1 MPDIEHVVLDHIQ
14 NEPALSKD
22 SIGVEVKAGG
32 LFHRRKTL
40 HLYGSVHSKAEKERV
55 ERIAE
60 KEGGDNYDIVND
72 ITVKE

>member
-1 MPDIEHVVLDHIQ
+1 MPEIEHVVLDHIQ
-14 NEPALSKD
+14 NEPALSHD

-40 HLYGSVHSKAEKERV
+40 HLYGSVHSKAEKERA